1 MDPRA
6 AARGAGPDR
15 RASPER
21 VDPSGPR
28 ALARARPG
36 AGPGRPY
43 SHRYRWL
50 APHPEPVRGA
60 AWRPHCRPRARPR
73 QRRASPSAGERG
85 AMTAHRCRPTR
96 TLLLYAQD
104 NQGLG
109 HVTRAL
115 TIARHL
121 LAAYPDTVAYI
132 ATKSP
137 VASHFRLPERCDYIK
152 LPTLLAPAGL
162 ARTPAEEEAAKQHF
176 RAIRG
181 EILRDVALGLAPD
194 LVLVDHE
201 PLGSKGEFRDGL
213 CALKAARPHT
223 RFIFGLRDIMD
234 DAARI
239 RATWQEMGVYEAFE
253 QLYDGIA
260 VYGSSRLYNVAD
272 AYAIPASVQTKL
284 EYCGYIVR
292 DPPAEEESGA
302 LRQRYGLPPAGPL
315 VVATVGSG
323 RRRDR
328 QHGGL
333 QQRVRG
339 AFRVSSARDRATCHA
354 QGGATDSRRD
364 PCGARVGALG
374 ASHGRGARDARG
386 GAGVGAR
393 PGPRN
398 ACAPG
403 ARRDP
408 GVRRG
413 RASHGV

>member
-1 MDPRA
+1 
-6 AARGAGPDR
+6 
-15 RASPER
+15 
-21 VDPSGPR
+21 
-28 ALARARPG
+28 
-36 AGPGRPY
+36 
-43 SHRYRWL
+43 
-50 APHPEPVRGA
+50 
-60 AWRPHCRPRARPR
+60 
-73 QRRASPSAGERG
+73 
-85 AMTAHRCRPTR
+85 MTAPRCRPSR

-162 ARTPAEEEAAKQHF
+162 ARTPAEEEAAKEHF

-323 RRRDR
+323 SDGYPVLAAARAALDR
-328 QHGGL
+328 MRARHPKLVAILVTGPFMPARERAKLQAGATATCRVVAEAETFALMAAADAIVSMGGYNSVCEAL
-333 QQRVRG
+333 AV
-339 AFRVSSARDRATCHA
+339 ARPLVIVPRATQKVEQQIRAETLAAHGLA
-354 QGGATDSRRD
+354 RWVHPTDAG
-364 PCGARVGALG
+364 PETLAAALG
-374 ASHGRGARDARG
+374 WALGQDRETHARLVRAVIPAFDGAARLT
-386 GAGVGAR
+386 AYLAR
-393 PGPRN
+393 WLG
-398 ACAPG
+398 
-403 ARRDP
+403 D
-408 GVRRG
+408 
-413 RASHGV
+413 

>member
-1 MDPRA
+1 RGAPGRA
-6 AARGAGPDR
+6 AGRRPAAGQASVVRRGRRRRRPCPCRGVRPDRAARGHERPGGDGPVHAE
-15 RASPER
+15 RA
-21 VDPSGPR
+21 
-28 ALARARPG
+28 ARAPAPCGRATAALPGARVPPGPG

-85 AMTAHRCRPTR
+85 AMTTPRCRPTR

-323 RRRDR
+323 SDGYPVLAAARAALDR
-328 QHGGL
+328 M
-333 QQRVRG
+333 R
-339 AFRVSSARDRATCHA
+339 ARHPQLVAILVT
-354 QGGATDSRRD
+354 
-364 PCGARVGALG
+364 
-374 ASHGRGARDARG
+374 
-386 GAGVGAR
+386 
-393 PGPRN
+393 GPFMP
-398 ACAPG
+398 A
-403 ARRDP
+403 
-408 GVRRG
+408 
-413 RASHGV
+413 